1 MIMRV
6 TQDNVLLKAAIEEA
20 KIIAARPE
28 DAIAF
33 AKQYLSTK

>member
-6 TQDNVLLKAAIEEA
+6 TQDNVPLKAAIEEA
-20 KIIAARPE
+20 ENIAARPE

-33 AKQYLSTK
+33 AKHYLSTQ